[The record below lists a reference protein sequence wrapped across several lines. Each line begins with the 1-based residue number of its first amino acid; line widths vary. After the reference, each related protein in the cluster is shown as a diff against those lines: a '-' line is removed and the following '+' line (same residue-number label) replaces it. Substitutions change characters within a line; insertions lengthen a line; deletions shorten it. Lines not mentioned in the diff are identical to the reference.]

1 LTGSALQGTE
11 SGRIL
16 PGTPVDDSRVIP
28 VRRASLALTFLL
40 FLVISGTLLGL
51 ILYSPLS
58 ILVGSLT
65 CPEIQ
70 FAILLSLI
78 TSVISTLICIAV
90 AIPVAYA
97 LARYSFPGKR
107 IATLVLTLP
116 LTLPPLVAG
125 IALLL
130 FFGTTPW
137 GKALE
142 SAGFAVIFTPL
153 GIIVAEVFVN
163 LPYMIRIMRSAF
175 AAINPRFEHVAKTL
189 GCTETGTFFRVTL
202 PMARPGLL
210 AGTVIT
216 WSKAMGEFGAV
227 LMLAGATTM
236 RTETLPIALY
246 LNISTGDVDLAVA
259 AAMLLILISLITL
272 CTVEFLDRDVHVF

>member
-1 LTGSALQGTE
+1 MRRVSLTLTGIVFLAISI
-11 SGRIL
+11 IL
-16 PGTPVDDSRVIP
+16 LSLISYFPLPVLA
-28 VRRASLALTFLL
+28 ASL
-40 FLVISGTLLGL
+40 SN
-51 ILYSPLS
+51 
-58 ILVGSLT
+58 
-65 CPEIQ
+65 PEIQ
-70 FAILLSLI
+70 FAIVLSLV
-78 TSVISTLICIAV
+78 TSAVSTLICIAV

-97 LARYSFPGKR
+97 LSRYHFIGKR
-107 IATLVLTLP
+107 VVELVLTTP

-137 GKALE
+137 GKALDHT
-142 SAGFAVIFTPL
+142 GFAVIFTPL

-163 LPYMIRIMRSAF
+163 LPYMIRILRSAF
-175 AAINPRFEHVAKTL
+175 STINPRYENVAKTL
-189 GCTETGTFFRVTL
+189 GCTETGAFFQVTL
-202 PMARPGLL
+202 PMARRGLL

-246 LNISTGDVDLAVA
+246 LNISAGNLDLAVA
-259 AAMLLILISLITL
+259 AATILIIISIITL
-272 CTVEFLDRDVHVF
+272 CAVEYFDRGVHVF

>member
-1 LTGSALQGTE
+1 MRKISLFITL
-11 SGRIL
+11 IL
-16 PGTPVDDSRVIP
+16 
-28 VRRASLALTFLL
+28 F
-40 FLVISGTLLGL
+40 FVISATLIGL
-51 ILYSPLS
+51 ILYSPLPV
-58 ILVGSLT
+58 LARSLT
-65 CPEIQ
+65 NPEIQ
-70 FAILLSLI
+70 FAILLSLV
-78 TSVISTLICIAV
+78 TSEISTLICITI

-97 LARYSFPGKR
+97 LARYEFFGKR

-153 GIIVAEVFVN
+153 GIIIAEVFVN
-163 LPYMIRIMRSAF
+163 LPYMIRILRSTF
-175 AAINPRFEHVAKTL
+175 STVNPRFEYVAKTL
-189 GCTETGTFFRVTL
+189 GCTDTSAFFQVTL
-202 PMARPGLL
+202 PMARHGLL

-246 LNISTGDVDLAVA
+246 LNISAGDLDLAVA
-259 AAMLLILISLITL
+259 AATILILISLITL
-272 CTVEFLDRDVHVF
+272 CAVEYFDRDVHVF

>member
-1 LTGSALQGTE
+1 MKRL
-11 SGRIL
+11 
-16 PGTPVDDSRVIP
+16 
-28 VRRASLALTFLL
+28 SLALTALIFC
-40 FLVISGTLLGL
+40 VISGMLIGL
-51 ILYSPLS
+51 VLYSPLPV
-58 ILVGSLT
+58 LLASLAN
-65 CPEIQ
+65 PEIQ
-70 FAILLSLI
+70 FAILLSLV
-78 TSVISTLICIAV
+78 TSVISTLICIAI

-97 LARYSFPGKR
+97 LARYTFPGKA
-107 IATLVLTLP
+107 IASLVLTLP

-137 GKALE
+137 GRALE
-142 SAGFAVIFTPL
+142 SAGFGVIFTPL
-153 GIIVAEVFVN
+153 GIVVAEVFVN
-163 LPYMIRIMRSAF
+163 LPYMVRILRSSF
-175 AAINPRFEHVAKTL
+175 AAINPRFEHVARTL
-189 GCTETGTFFRVTL
+189 GCTETGAFFRVTL

-259 AAMLLILISLITL
+259 AATLLILISLVAL
-272 CTVEFLDRDVHVF
+272 CTVEYLDRDVHVF

>member
-1 LTGSALQGTE
+1 M
-11 SGRIL
+11 
-16 PGTPVDDSRVIP
+16 
-28 VRRASLALTFLL
+28 RRFSLALTGIIF
-40 FLVISGTLLGL
+40 FVISVILLGL
-51 ILYSPLS
+51 VLYSPLPV
-58 ILVGSLT
+58 LALSLT
-65 CPEIQ
+65 NPEIQ

-78 TSVISTLICIAV
+78 TSVISTLICIVV

-97 LARYSFPGKR
+97 LARYEFFGKR
-107 IATLVLTLP
+107 IATLALTLP

-137 GKALE
+137 GKALDQ
-142 SAGFAVIFTPL
+142 AGFAVIFTPL

-163 LPYMIRIMRSAF
+163 IPYMIRILRSAF
-175 AAINPRFEHVAKTL
+175 STVNPRYEYVAKTL
-189 GCTETGTFFRVTL
+189 GCTDTGAFFHVTL
-202 PMARPGLL
+202 PMSRHGLL

-227 LMLAGATTM
+227 LMVAGATTM

-246 LNISTGDVDLAVA
+246 LNISTGDLDLAVA
-259 AAMLLILISLITL
+259 AATILILISLVTL
-272 CTVEFLDRDVHVF
+272 CAVEYFDKDVPVF

>member
-1 LTGSALQGTE
+1 MRKL
-11 SGRIL
+11 
-16 PGTPVDDSRVIP
+16 
-28 VRRASLALTFLL
+28 SLAITLIL
-40 FLVISGTLLGL
+40 FFVISATLLGL
-51 ILYSPLS
+51 ILYSPLPV
-58 ILVGSLT
+58 LAQSLSN
-65 CPEIQ
+65 PEIQ
-70 FAILLSLI
+70 FAILLSLV
-78 TSVISTLICIAV
+78 TSVISTLVCIAV

-97 LARYSFPGKR
+97 LARYPFPGKR
-107 IATLVLTLP
+107 IATLVLTIP

-142 SAGFAVIFTPL
+142 SAGFSVIFTPL

-163 LPYMIRIMRSAF
+163 LPYLIRILRSAF
-175 AAINPRFEHVAKTL
+175 SAVNPRFEYVAKTL
-189 GCTETGTFFRVTL
+189 GCTDMGAFLQVTL
-202 PMARPGLL
+202 PMTRPGLI
-210 AGTVIT
+210 AGGVIT

-246 LNISTGDVDLAVA
+246 LNISGGNLDIAVA
-259 AAMLLILISLITL
+259 AATILILISLVTL
-272 CTVEFLDRDVHVF
+272 CAVEYLDRDVHVF

>member
-1 LTGSALQGTE
+1 MR
-11 SGRIL
+11 RI
-16 PGTPVDDSRVIP
+16 
-28 VRRASLALTFLL
+28 SLALTLIL
-40 FLVISGTLLGL
+40 FLVISGTLLCL
-51 ILYSPLS
+51 FVYSPLAV
-58 ILVGSLT
+58 LVASLAS
-65 CPEIQ
+65 PEIR

-78 TSVISTLICIAV
+78 TSTASTLICIAV

-97 LARYSFPGKR
+97 LARYTFPGKQ

-137 GKALE
+137 GRALD
-142 SAGFAVIFTPL
+142 SAGFVVIFTPL

-163 LPYMIRIMRSAF
+163 LPYMVRIMRSTF
-175 AAINPRFEHVAKTL
+175 ASINPRFEHVAQTL
-189 GCTETGTFFRVTL
+189 GCTEAGAFFRVSL
-202 PMARPGLL
+202 PMARHGLA

-259 AAMLLILISLITL
+259 AATILILISLIAL
-272 CTVEFLDRDVHVF
+272 CTVEYLDRDVNVF